1 MLQEDRGRVTLDIM
15 LLHTSEWS
23 LVEVNPVL
31 VGARDVM
38 VRGQGELSMAASE
51 PDVP

>member
-1 MLQEDRGRVTLDIM
+1 MALDIM

-31 VGARDVM
+31 VGARDV
-38 VRGQGELSMAASE
+38 RLRRQWELSMAAGE